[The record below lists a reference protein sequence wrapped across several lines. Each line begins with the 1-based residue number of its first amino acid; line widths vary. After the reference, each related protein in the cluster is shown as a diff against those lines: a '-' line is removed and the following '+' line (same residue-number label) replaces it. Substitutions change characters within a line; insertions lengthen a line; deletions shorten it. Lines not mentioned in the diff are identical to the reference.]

1 MKIQNMMKPSA
12 QVVRIVNL
20 SKGDVYK
27 RVEKSNYSDPKLL
40 LGVVREV
47 LVSEE
52 ETTVIGVEYQV
63 TYGKVTVNEK
73 VMTGDTDALI
83 YPATPEE
90 VAAESERLRETLE
103 KRIRE
108 QELELEK
115 AQKDLARFASTEKA
129 LIDGMLQAPEIE
141 TVQA

>member
-27 RVEKSNYSDPKLL
+27 RVEKSSYGEPKLL

-63 TYGKVTVNEK
+63 NYGSVTVNEK

-90 VAAESERLRETLE
+90 VAAESERMREMLE
-103 KRIRE
+103 RKISE
-108 QELELEK
+108 QEVALEK
-115 AQKDLARFASTEKA
+115 ARKDLERFAGTEKA
-129 LIDGMLQAPEIE
+129 LIDGTLQAPEIE
-141 TVQA
+141 TVQV

>member
-27 RVEKSNYSDPKLL
+27 RVEKSNYGEPKLL

-47 LVSEE
+47 LLSEE
-52 ETTVIGVEYQV
+52 ETTVIGVEYHV
-63 TYGKVTVNEK
+63 SYGSVTVNEK

-103 KRIRE
+103 KRIQDKE
-108 QELELEK
+108 AELEK
-115 AQKDLARFASTEKA
+115 ARKDLTRFASTEKA
-129 LIDGMLQAPEIE
+129 LIEGTLQAPEIE